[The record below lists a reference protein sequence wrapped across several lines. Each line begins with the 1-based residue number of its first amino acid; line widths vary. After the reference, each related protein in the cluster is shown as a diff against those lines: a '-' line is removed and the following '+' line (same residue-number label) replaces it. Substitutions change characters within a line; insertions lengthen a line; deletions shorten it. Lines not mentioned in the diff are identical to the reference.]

1 MYEAVSCACS
11 DVICGRVQQYLSTH
25 DGAKRNS
32 FRVKA
37 TVAKIIQA
45 ISRGNQVKNID
56 CYFIWINALK
66 WTIYD
71 LDRWS
76 RLISLD
82 SNCLEFMTF
91 HLD

>member
-1 MYEAVSCACS
+1 MHEAVSFACS

-25 DGAKRNS
+25 DGAKCNS
-32 FRVKA
+32 FRVKTA
-37 TVAKIIQA
+37 VAKIIQA
-45 ISRGNQVKNID
+45 ILGGNQVKNID
-56 CYFIWINALK
+56 CYFIWINAQK

-71 LDRWS
+71 LDRRS

-82 SNCLEFMTF
+82 SNYLEFMTF